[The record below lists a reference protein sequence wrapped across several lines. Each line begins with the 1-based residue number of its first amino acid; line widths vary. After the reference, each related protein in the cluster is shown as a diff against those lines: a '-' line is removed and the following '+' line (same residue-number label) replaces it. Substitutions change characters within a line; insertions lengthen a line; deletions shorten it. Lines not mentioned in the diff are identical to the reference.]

1 MRLFRRFFNRLAN
14 LFSKRNDNRRLQ
26 EEIEEHI
33 ALQTEENR
41 HAGMTAVEARRQA
54 RLKFGAIGAVSEQ
67 YHAEQTLPFAENLFR
82 DLRYALRQWKKSPG
96 FTLVAIVTL
105 ALGMGA
111 TTAIFSLIHSA
122 LRLPF
127 PHAEHMVAIKN
138 TYPAGMATVVSY
150 PDFEDWKN
158 RNTSFEHMAALFA
171 SRMTYAGTHEPVRV
185 NVSSISSG
193 FFSLFGLNPVAGRN
207 FSPAEQ
213 TKGAAPVCVLDAA
226 FATQEFGTPA
236 SAVGRSLVLN
246 NKAYSVVGVMP
257 PMTPSIQRRAQV
269 WLPLEAAP
277 FIESHG
283 NNYLFATGV
292 LRPGVSLTQ
301 AQSDLAVVQS
311 QIDRQ
316 FPANK
321 HGIQLVSLS
330 DALFGS
336 VRPVMLA
343 LFAAVGFILL
353 IACVNL
359 ANMLLAR
366 STERMREFGI
376 RQALGAGPWRLVRQS
391 LVESA
396 LLAAAGGVAGLAL
409 AYGVTRIP
417 VQAWPKFLEAPSE
430 VHLGGAILLF
440 STALV
445 VLTSLLF
452 GLAPAIQI
460 LRHSA
465 KVALQ
470 SDARTMSGGREQ
482 RLVRAGLMAAELA
495 FATLLVGGALH
506 MVTYFVGLLRTDPG
520 VRTDHLLSLSY
531 SLPPQRYPQDAEQRL
546 FYSQLQQKL
555 AALPGIESAGATGDA
570 PFAGSQSS
578 GDFLYE
584 GGPTSRHDH
593 QMFTDVFF
601 ITSGYLDTMQ
611 AHLLQGRFF
620 SAQDTLTSPKVA
632 LINQSLA
639 ARLWPNQNPVG
650 KHIQIIDNDWR
661 QIVGVVADVRAAGA
675 AQPAGLQV
683 YLSTSQF
690 DGGLSDL
697 SVVLRT
703 RTDPM
708 DFADAARQAV
718 HSIDPNLPISNLTPV
733 QALAAQS
740 VAGQSTA
747 AALMSA
753 LGLLALLLASVG
765 VYGVVSYAVSRRQQ
779 EFGIRLALGAQRNQI
794 FALLL
799 RSTTWIAVPGIT
811 VGLLLAWPLNQW
823 MRALLGKSQQLH
835 PATLI
840 STTLLLATVALL
852 ATLLPARRAAQAD
865 PMRAI
870 RSE

>member
-1 MRLFRRFFNRLAN
+1 MRFFRRFFNRLAN
-14 LFSKRNDNRRLQ
+14 FVSKRNDNRRLQ

-41 HAGMTAVEARRQA
+41 YAGMTAVEARRQA
-54 RLKFGAIGAVSEQ
+54 RLKFGAIGTVSEQ

-96 FTLVAIVTL
+96 FALVAIVTL

-150 PDFEDWKN
+150 PDFEDWKS
-158 RNTSFEHMAALFA
+158 RNTSFEHLAADYA
-171 SRMTYAGTHEPVRV
+171 SRMTYVGPHEPVRI
-185 NVSSISSG
+185 NASSVSSG
-193 FFSLFGLNPVAGRN
+193 FLSLFGLNPVAGRD

-213 TKGAAPVCVLDAA
+213 VKGAAPVCVLDVA
-226 FATQEFGTPA
+226 FATQEFGSPA
-236 SAVGRSLVLN
+236 SAVGRALALN
-246 NKAYSVVGVMP
+246 GKSYSVVGVMP

-277 FIESHG
+277 PWENHG
-283 NNYLFATGV
+283 NNYLFVVGV
-292 LRPGVSLTQ
+292 LRPGVLLTR
-301 AQSDLAVVQS
+301 AQGDLTVIQS

-316 FPANK
+316 FPDNK
-321 HGIQLVSLS
+321 HGIQLISLS
-330 DALFGS
+330 EALFGS
-336 VRPVMLA
+336 VRPVMLV
-343 LFAAVGFILL
+343 LFAAVGFVLL

-396 LLAAAGGVAGLAL
+396 LLAAAGGSAGLLL
-409 AYGVTRIP
+409 AVAATRIP
-417 VQAWPKFLEAPSE
+417 IQAWPKFLEAPGE
-430 VHLGGAILLF
+430 VHLSGAILLF
-440 STALV
+440 SAALV

-460 LRHSA
+460 FRHSA

-470 SDARTMSGGREQ
+470 SDARTMSGAREQ
-482 RLVRAGLMAAELA
+482 RLARAGLMAAELA

-531 SLPPQRYPQDAEQRL
+531 SLPELRYPKDAEERL
-546 FYSQLQQKL
+546 FYSQLEQKL
-555 AALPGIESAGATGDA
+555 AALPGVESVGASDDP
-570 PFAGSQSS
+570 PFASRPSS

-584 GGPTSRHDH
+584 GGPVSRDH
-593 QMFTDVFF
+593 NLFTNIFF
-601 ITSGYLDTMQ
+601 VTSGYLDTMQ
-611 AHLLQGRFF
+611 AHLLRGRFF

-650 KHIQIIDNDWR
+650 KHIKIIDNDWR
-661 QIVGVVADVRAAGA
+661 QIVGVVADVCAEGA

-690 DGGLSDL
+690 NGGLSDI

-708 DFADAARQAV
+708 DYADAARQAV
-718 HSIDPNLPISNLTPV
+718 YSIDPALPISNLTPV

-740 VAGQSTA
+740 IAAQSTA
-747 AALMSA
+747 ATLMGA

-765 VYGVVSYAVSRRQQ
+765 VYGVVSYSVSLRQQ
-779 EFGIRLALGAQRNQI
+779 EFGIRIALGARRNQI
-794 FALLL
+794 FALLFS
-799 RSTTWIAVPGIT
+799 STAWIAGPGIT
-811 VGLLLAWPLNQW
+811 LGLLLAWPLNQW

-840 STTLLLATVALL
+840 WTTLLLVTVALL